1 MRERGRGGRFID
13 VEREVGGEGNFARER
28 VGRMGDGGE
37 GNEKIQGSDGVK
49 PTAERQ
55 DIHS

>member
-1 MRERGRGGRFID
+1 M
-13 VEREVGGEGNFARER
+13 VGEGGKREER
-28 VGRMGDGGE
+28 VRGKGVGE
-37 GNEKIQGSDGVK
+37 WAMVGKGNEKIQGSDGVK